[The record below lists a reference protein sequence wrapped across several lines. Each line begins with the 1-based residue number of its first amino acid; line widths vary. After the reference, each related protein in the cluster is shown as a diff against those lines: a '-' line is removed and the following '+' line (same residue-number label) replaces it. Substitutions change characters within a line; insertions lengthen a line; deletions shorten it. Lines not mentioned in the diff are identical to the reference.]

1 MKKPG
6 LTGSVPELLSALQSN
21 LDSLVTAAKN
31 QQPSSHKRK
40 RIDDALRAIS
50 SRIED
55 LLRELDPIRQPAA
68 VFDPSNPK
76 IIGRFISLALVAQ
89 ELHSL
94 ASVERF
100 YGSGVYAI
108 YYTGKYSLYVPITN
122 TETPI
127 YVGKAGPAAMNAR
140 NPIEQ
145 GDRLARRLEDHRKN
159 ISKAASTLSI
169 EDFRCRFLVVQSGY
183 ETAAEDFLIH
193 LFKPIWNSETAI
205 LYGLGKH
212 GDAAETRANK
222 RSPWD
227 TLHPGREWAAKTKED
242 ARSKAQIAS
251 DLKKHFAE
259 ARVYK
264 NLNQVLQEFLN
275 ELRQI

>member
-1 MKKPG
+1 MSLHGG
-6 LTGSVPELLSALQSN
+6 LKITG
-21 LDSLVTAAKN
+21 K
-31 QQPSSHKRK
+31 
-40 RIDDALRAIS
+40 IS
-50 SRIED
+50 PRPHRRYRSRISD
-55 LLRELDPIRQPAA
+55 
-68 VFDPSNPK
+68 
-76 IIGRFISLALVAQ
+76 VA
-89 ELHSL
+89 S
-94 ASVERF
+94 S
-100 YGSGVYAI
+100 
-108 YYTGKYSLYVPITN
+108 
-122 TETPI
+122 
-127 YVGKAGPAAMNAR
+127 
-140 NPIEQ
+140 
-145 GDRLARRLEDHRKN
+145 
-159 ISKAASTLSI
+159 
-169 EDFRCRFLVVQSGY
+169 VVQSGY

-212 GDAAETRANK
+212 GDAAETPANK